1 MKVRISSLTYIGRLT
16 PMRASRSEF
25 LVRKTHWMNSFW
37 CLSLLPSQA
46 ANWHTFNSSVAWRAM
61 RGAWETVRG
70 RTARMQREKETASRH
85 QKSVLGD
92 RGEYNHSSMC
102 LLLKPGSDTTAPMV
116 TPPSYPHY
124 NLLFGRH
131 MQEGEDILE
140 TEIFMEIPLSCSVIN
155 SYHVW
160 PMTFIASANLSC

>member
-1 MKVRISSLTYIGRLT
+1 
-16 PMRASRSEF
+16 MRESRSVF

-61 RGAWETVRG
+61 RGAWEMVRG
-70 RTARMQREKETASRH
+70 RTARMQREEETASRH

-102 LLLKPGSDTTAPMV
+102 CCLLLMPGSDTTGPMV
-116 TPPSYPHY
+116 NPPHSHPHH

-131 MQEGEDILE
+131 MQEGEDHGCSLVLHKL
-140 TEIFMEIPLSCSVIN
+140 LSCMT
-155 SYHVW
+155 HV
-160 PMTFIASANLSC
+160 FHCICKLELSIKGLIG